1 MLAVYRIGAYIP
13 TPGVRGDALSQYLH
27 QAASGLMGFFDMF
40 SGGALS
46 RVTIFALGIMPYIT
60 ASIVLQLLTV
70 VIPRLQ
76 ALAKEGESGRKKIT
90 EYTRYGTVVIAAFQ
104 SFWMA
109 VGIEKMG
116 GGAFVESTGWSF
128 RILTMIT
135 LTAGTTF
142 IMWLGEQITER
153 GIGNGISLIIFAG
166 IVAGFP
172 SAVINTF
179 GLVTSGEIP
188 YFMLAVILVI
198 IVSVIAAII
207 LMERGQ
213 RKISVQYAQR
223 MVGRKIYKGQSTHL
237 PLKINSAGVIPPIFA
252 SSILMF
258 PATIA
263 SFTEVSWVKDIAGQ
277 LAPGRLLYTTV
288 YVAMIVFF
296 AFFYTAIVFNPV
308 DIAENLKKYGGFI
321 PGIRPGKKTSDYLYR
336 VLTRI
341 TLGGAL
347 YLAAVCVL
355 PDIFYKAFNVPFYFG
370 GTSLLIVIGVALDTV
385 SQIESHLIQR
395 HYGGFLKGVSV
406 KGRR

>member
-1 MLAVYRIGAYIP
+1 
-13 TPGVRGDALSQYLH
+13 
-27 QAASGLMGFFDMF
+27 MGFFDMF